1 MTTLAENIEC
11 LSAWAQTQEQVQR
24 ASWQV
29 QVAGLMHVE
38 QEETLTTEYPEETAS
53 SPSSFPHDLVRNTAL
68 RG

>member
-38 QEETLTTEYPEETAS
+38 QEETLTTEYQKKR
-53 SPSSFPHDLVRNTAL
+53 HL
-68 RG
+68 RLHHSLTILFVIPLAR